1 MKKVSNFVFEHLVQ
15 KHNIEHCFFI
25 PGGGAMH
32 LNDALGHT
40 PGLTYICNHH
50 EQACAIA
57 QEGYTRASGK
67 MCVTNVTTGPGGT
80 NAITGVLGQW
90 LDSIPALYISGQI
103 KASTH
108 MSCCP
113 ELKLRQLGDQESD
126 VINLVKP
133 ITKYAVTIFDPM
145 MVKYEIDKAMYIAQS
160 GRPGPVWLDIPLNVQ
175 GAIVDET
182 QMKEFD
188 PSEMEDPIDHAL
200 IDEQIKVLVE
210 KLKTAKAPVIYVGNG
225 VRLAKRVDKFIEL
238 AEKLQIPVVTSISGS
253 DIIWYDHPL
262 CYGKPGICGDRI
274 GNIMVQ
280 NSDLLVILGTRLSI
294 RQVGYAYEKF
304 ATKAFKVMIDA
315 DDAEMKKPTLS
326 IDLQIHADIAEFID
340 KFEDAIKDFQTPGY
354 EKFRTWGREIEK
366 KIPSILDD
374 NPSEPGYI
382 SSYLFADRLFKHLKS
397 GDCVVTANGT
407 AYTSTFQIMQVPKGV
422 RVFANQGCASM
433 GYDLPAAIGAAVSGG
448 YSGHTVCVSGD
459 GSIQMNL
466 QELQTIL
473 NYKLPIKIFMLEND
487 GYLAMKTTQKS
498 FFEGRYTGTDSK
510 SGIICPDMIKIAKA
524 YGYPTMDINDE
535 TLLDE
540 TIEKALNM
548 DGPVFV
554 QIHMPPFQTLFPKA
568 ASFLDNET
576 GKMTSAPLEKMAP
589 FMSDELQEECV
600 FKG

>member
-1 MKKVSNFVFEHLVQ
+1 MKKISNLIFEHLVQ
-15 KHNIEHCFFI
+15 NHSIEHCFFI

-57 QEGYTRASGK
+57 QEGYFRASGK

-103 KASTH
+103 KTSTH

-126 VINLVKP
+126 IISIIKP
-133 ITKYAVTIFDPM
+133 ITKYAVTIFDPL
-145 MVKYEIDKAMYIAQS
+145 MVLYEIDKAMYIAQS
-160 GRPGPVWLDIPLNVQ
+160 GRPGPVWIDVPLDVQ

-182 QMKEFD
+182 QMKRFD
-188 PSEMEDPIDHAL
+188 PSEIEDPYDHAL
-200 IDEQIKVLVE
+200 IDEQINILID
-210 KLKTAKAPVIYVGNG
+210 KLKTAKAPLVYVGNG
-225 VRLAKRVDKFIEL
+225 VRLAKRVEKFISVVEQL
-238 AEKLQIPVVTSISGS
+238 NVPVVTSISGS
-253 DIIWYDHPL
+253 DIIWFDHPL

-280 NSDLLVILGTRLSI
+280 NSDLLIILGTRLSI
-294 RQVGYAYEKF
+294 RQIGYAYDLF
-304 ATKAFKVMIDA
+304 APKAYKVMIDA
-315 DDAEMKKPTLS
+315 DEAEMKKPTLK
-326 IDLQIHADIAEFID
+326 IDLQIHSDIAEFID
-340 KFEDAIKDFQTPGY
+340 KFEKSIKDFKSPGY
-354 EKFRTWGREIEK
+354 REFREWGREIEK
-366 KIPSILDD
+366 IIPSIFDD

-382 SSYLFADRLFKHLKS
+382 NSYVFADKLFKHLKN

-407 AYTSTFQIMQVPKGV
+407 AYTSTFQIMKVPKGV

-433 GYDLPAAIGAAVSGG
+433 GYDLPAAIGAAISGG
-448 YSGHTVCVSGD
+448 YTGKTVCISGD

-498 FFEGRYTGTDSK
+498 FFEGRYTGADSK
-510 SGIICPDMIKIAKA
+510 SGIICPNMIKIAQA
-524 YGYPTMDINDE
+524 YGFPTMDIRDE
-535 TLLDE
+535 AVLDE
-540 TIEKALNM
+540 TIEEALRM

-554 QIHMPPFQTLFPKA
+554 QIHMPPFQTLYPKA
-568 ASFLDNET
+568 ASFLDNNT
-576 GKMTSAPLEKMAP
+576 GKMTSAPLDQMAP
-589 FMSDELQEECV
+589 FMNDKLQNACIY
-600 FKG
+600 KI

>member
-1 MKKVSNFVFEHLVQ
+1 MKKISNLIFEYLVQ
-15 KHNIEHCFFI
+15 NHSIEHCFFI

-57 QEGYTRASGK
+57 QEGYFRASGK

-103 KASTH
+103 KTSTH

-126 VINLVKP
+126 IISIIKP
-133 ITKYAVTIFDPM
+133 ITKYAVTIFDPL
-145 MVKYEIDKAMYIAQS
+145 MVLYEIDKAMYIAQS
-160 GRPGPVWLDIPLNVQ
+160 GRPGPVWIDVPLDVQ
-175 GAIVDET
+175 GTIVDET
-182 QMKEFD
+182 QMKKFD
-188 PSEMEDPIDHAL
+188 PSEIEDPYDHAL
-200 IDEQIKVLVE
+200 IDEQISILID
-210 KLKTAKAPVIYVGNG
+210 KLKTAKAPLVYVGNG
-225 VRLAKRVDKFIEL
+225 VRLAKRVEKFISVVERL
-238 AEKLQIPVVTSISGS
+238 NVPVVTSISGS
-253 DIIWYDHPL
+253 DIIWFDHPL

-280 NSDLLVILGTRLSI
+280 NSDLLIILGTRLSI
-294 RQVGYAYEKF
+294 RQIGYAYDLF
-304 ATKAFKVMIDA
+304 APKAYKVMIDA
-315 DDAEMKKPTLS
+315 DDAEMKKPTLK
-326 IDLQIHADIAEFID
+326 IDLQIHSDIAEFID
-340 KFEDAIKDFQTPGY
+340 KFEKSIKDFKSPGY
-354 EKFRTWGREIEK
+354 KEYREWGREIEK
-366 KIPSILDD
+366 IIPSIFDD

-382 SSYLFADRLFKHLKS
+382 NSYVFADKLFKHLKD

-407 AYTSTFQIMQVPKGV
+407 AYTSTFQVMKVPKGV

-433 GYDLPAAIGAAVSGG
+433 GYDLPAAIGAAISGG
-448 YSGHTVCVSGD
+448 YTGKTVCISGD

-498 FFEGRYTGTDSK
+498 FFEGRYTGADSK
-510 SGIICPDMIKIAKA
+510 SGIICPDMIKIAQA
-524 YGYPTMDINDE
+524 YGFPTMDIRDE
-535 TLLDE
+535 AVLDE
-540 TIEKALNM
+540 TIEEALRMN
-548 DGPVFV
+548 GPVFV
-554 QIHMPPFQTLFPKA
+554 QIHMPPFQTLYPKA
-568 ASFLDNET
+568 ASFLDNNT

-589 FMSDELQEECV
+589 FMDEAIQKKCV
-600 FKG
+600 FSN